1 MVDVRKEEHGFSETE
16 PGFEAER
23 VERSRLVDAFLAEMG
38 KADNP
43 GTSRKFGSF
52 MRQLT
57 GQQQDR
63 FWETRIEGD
72 DDGVLVF
79 ADGRHGWERSFRSS
93 DRPTTP
99 GDEIPADRLADALRA
114 ILDENDVPRPAEL
127 A

>member
-1 MVDVRKEEHGFSETE
+1 MVDVRKEEHGFAESD

-23 VERSRLVDAFLAEMG
+23 AERVRLVDAFLAAMG
-38 KADNP
+38 EADNP

-52 MRQLT
+52 MRELT

-63 FWETRIEGD
+63 FWETRVEGD

-79 ADGRHGWERSFRSS
+79 ADGRHGWERSFRYS

-99 GDEIPADRLADALRA
+99 DDEIPPNRLADALRA
-114 ILDENDVPRPAEL
+114 ILDENGVERPAEL
-127 A
+127 R